1 MNTGSL
7 WDNYQMIQ
15 QSVVNTMDPEE
26 LYRYKKMSELL
37 IKKTMEE
44 PDDPHVAKMESATQ
58 VRLMLRDGLDP
69 DDLEED
75 EREIYVDV
83 YGLKS
88 LENYKKKIEKFLN
101 IKITIYGFDNFEGL
115 PEPESYKDLPFIWKK
130 RLFTVDK
137 NLLEKKIDSQI
148 IYGDIA
154 NTLDEF
160 VTLSPKNISAIFFD
174 LDYYSSTKSFL
185 KQIKKLQYFLCP
197 RVYCYFDNVFDINY
211 GISEFNGELLT
222 IKEFN
227 EENNEIK
234 IANNLDNINDFKFP
248 LAKNMLWVM
257 HNFGHQDYNKFIG
270 PNDMNSLSL
279 GNTNVDGK
287 IF

>member
-37 IKKTMEE
+37 IKKTMKE

-88 LENYKKKIEKFLN
+88 LENYKKDVDRF
-101 IKITIYGFDNFEGL
+101 GDSSVR
-115 PEPESYKDLPFIWKK
+115 PEQRKDQRVPNGNERVAKTRK
-130 RLFTVDK
+130 RTDK
-137 NLLEKKIDSQI
+137 RNQKLSKRTKPT
-148 IYGDIA
+148 GD
-154 NTLDEF
+154 
-160 VTLSPKNISAIFFD
+160 
-174 LDYYSSTKSFL
+174 
-185 KQIKKLQYFLCP
+185 
-197 RVYCYFDNVFDINY
+197 
-211 GISEFNGELLT
+211 
-222 IKEFN
+222 
-227 EENNEIK
+227 
-234 IANNLDNINDFKFP
+234 
-248 LAKNMLWVM
+248 
-257 HNFGHQDYNKFIG
+257 
-270 PNDMNSLSL
+270 
-279 GNTNVDGK
+279 
-287 IF
+287 

>member
-26 LYRYKKMSELL
+26 LYRYRKMSELL

-88 LENYKKKIEKFLN
+88 LENYKKDVDRFGDSSVRPEQRKDQRVS
-101 IKITIYGFDNFEGL
+101 TGDEGIA
-115 PEPESYKDLPFIWKK
+115 KTRK
-130 RLFTVDK
+130 RTDK
-137 NLLEKKIDSQI
+137 RNQKLSKRTKPT
-148 IYGDIA
+148 GD
-154 NTLDEF
+154 
-160 VTLSPKNISAIFFD
+160 
-174 LDYYSSTKSFL
+174 
-185 KQIKKLQYFLCP
+185 
-197 RVYCYFDNVFDINY
+197 
-211 GISEFNGELLT
+211 
-222 IKEFN
+222 
-227 EENNEIK
+227 
-234 IANNLDNINDFKFP
+234 
-248 LAKNMLWVM
+248 
-257 HNFGHQDYNKFIG
+257 
-270 PNDMNSLSL
+270 
-279 GNTNVDGK
+279 
-287 IF
+287 